1 MISGIISL
9 VVGIVGAV
17 VGIIVGV
24 FGLIIGIVVP
34 ILVAIVIPLAILGV
48 PLLLIMAIVWALGLP
63 ASRHARKRE
72 PEETRI
78 MQDINRGLARMENRL
93 NSLETI
99 MMDDDVRKTYSAR

>member
-34 ILVAIVIPLAILGV
+34 VLVAIVIPLVILGL
-48 PLLLIMAIVWALGLP
+48 PLLLIMAVVWLLGLP

-72 PEETRI
+72 PEETRL

-93 NSLETI
+93 NSLETV
-99 MMDDDVRKTYSAR
+99 MLDDEFKSYSAR